1 MFWDFR
7 NGDLIYYE
15 DESGKKDNVG
25 LFLEENE
32 TTCSIYINNDT
43 TLDID
48 KDKIQ
53 PIRIDD
59 KIMSGISDLE
69 KIDRWHYKCSG
80 DYADFIFVIELAD
93 GHPWYFLEVY
103 LYNEKY
109 IKTPEYYSDKML
121 KGCLHITDIYYL
133 HELRQLEDI
142 LNLCITTYEVNGKVT
157 GIDSCKDANRKLH
170 LLECTLTDRSKV
182 EEFKE
187 KLKNEK
193 TESKENI

>member
-32 TTCSIYINNDT
+32 TTCSIYIGNEI
-43 TLDID
+43 TLDIQT
-48 KDKIQ
+48 DKIK

-59 KIMSGISDLE
+59 KIMAGIQDLE

-80 DYADFIFVIELAD
+80 DYADFLFEIELAD
-93 GHPWYFLEVY
+93 GKPWYDINVY

-109 IKTPEYYSDKML
+109 IKTPEYYHDNML
-121 KGCLHITDIYYL
+121 SNCLRITSIDYL
-133 HELRQLEDI
+133 HELQHLEDI
-142 LNLCITTYEVNGKVT
+142 LNLCITTYEVNGKVR
-157 GIDSCKDANRKLH
+157 GIDSCKDANGKLH
-170 LLECTLTDRSKV
+170 LLECTLIDKSKV

-187 KLKNEK
+187 KLKNGK